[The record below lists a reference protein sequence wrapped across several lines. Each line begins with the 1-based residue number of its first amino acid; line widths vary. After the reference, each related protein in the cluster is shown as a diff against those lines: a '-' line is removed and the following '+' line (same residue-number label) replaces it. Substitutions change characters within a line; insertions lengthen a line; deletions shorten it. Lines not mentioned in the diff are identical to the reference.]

1 MSAELIRDQFRTVDA
16 NVTGRRTFEDAG
28 AWGGR
33 DPYGVPSFIVSYT
46 VPAEWSGPNAPFA
59 FVTEGVASAIAQAK
73 AAAGNKHVAVAA
85 ASIAQ
90 QCLRLGLLEEIQLH
104 IAPGRASACSSTS
117 APVPSRLG
125 GHESLRLP
133 TLLTCPTGSSNE
145 WSCLPALLPP
155 SSAHGPRRPPESLSF
170 GQRRGLA
177 RAATRVRLHSL
188 GADAS
193 S

>member
-1 MSAELIRDQFRTVDA
+1 
-16 NVTGRRTFEDAG
+16 VTH
-28 AWGGR
+28 
-33 DPYGVPSFIVSYT
+33 T
-46 VPAEWSGPNAPFA
+46 VPAKWSGPNAPFT

-90 QCLRLGLLEEIQLH
+90 PCLGLGLLEEIQLH
-104 IAPGRASACSSTS
+104 IAPALLGRASACSGTS

-145 WSCLPALLPP
+145 WSEWSCLPAPLPP
-155 SSAHGPRRPPESLSF
+155 SSAHGSRRPLGSLSF
-170 GQRRGLA
+170 VQRRGLA

-188 GADAS
+188 AADAS

>member
-1 MSAELIRDQFRTVDA
+1 MFKSSAFRYAILAVA
-16 NVTGRRTFEDAG
+16 ASIICGFF
-28 AWGGR
+28 
-33 DPYGVPSFIVSYT
+33 PSL
-46 VPAEWSGPNAPFA
+46 PSGSPPHG
-59 FVTEGVASAIAQAK
+59 FVTEGVASAIARAK
-73 AAAGNKHVAVAA
+73 AAAGNKTLPQVYR
-85 ASIAQ
+85 Q

-133 TLLTCPTGSSNE
+133 ALLTCPTGSSNE
-145 WSCLPALLPP
+145 WSEWSCLAAPLPP
-155 SSAHGPRRPPESLSF
+155 SSAHGPRRPPGSLSF
-170 GQRRGLA
+170 VQRRGPA